1 MIKNIKKLKAKRKI
15 KLGIACAPEND
26 TIKYFY
32 IHGYNSTGAQTAQNI
47 EKLGI
52 EVEVLGWDSKKD
64 FETNYQ
70 NLLAQLPEKDE
81 YKIIASSLG
90 CYYAR
95 ALAEKKYSELV
106 LFNPC
111 FDPQNYDFIAERATY
126 NYKFNP
132 SITIAMSIFVSQSDE
147 VLVNNV
153 EKVKELFGGRCYIE
167 TTNEKHRITDFS
179 KYKDAILK
187 ESWI

>member
-1 MIKNIKKLKAKRKI
+1 MIRKVKNLKMRRKI

-26 TIKYFY
+26 ITKYFY
-32 IHGYNSTGAQTAQNI
+32 IHGYNSTGFETAKNI

-52 EVEVLGWDSKKD
+52 EVEVLSWDSRAD
-64 FETNYQ
+64 FEINFQ
-70 NLLAQLPEKDE
+70 NLCAKLPKKGE

-95 ALAEKKYSELV
+95 AIAEKNCCELV

-126 NYKFNP
+126 NYEFDK
-132 SITIAMSIFVSQSDE
+132 SETIPMSIFVSETDE
-147 VLVNNV
+147 ILVNNV
-153 EKVKELFGGRCYIE
+153 EKVKKLFGGHCYIE
-167 TTNEKHRITDFS
+167 VTNEKHRISDFS
-179 KYKDAILK
+179 KYKDRILY
-187 ESWI
+187 ERI

>member
-26 TIKYFY
+26 TTKYFY

-52 EVEVLGWDSKKD
+52 EVEVLGWDSRAD

-70 NLLAQLPEKDE
+70 NLLAQLPEKDDF
-81 YKIIASSLG
+81 KIIATSLG

-95 ALAEKKYSELV
+95 ALAEKNCCDLV

-126 NYKFNP
+126 NYKFDK
-132 SITIAMSIFVSQSDE
+132 SETIPMSIFVSETDE
-147 VLVNNV
+147 ILINNV
-153 EKVKELFGGRCYIE
+153 EKVKKLFGGKCYIE
-167 TTNEKHRITDFS
+167 VTNEKHRISDFS
-179 KYKDAILK
+179 KYKDRILY
-187 ESWI
+187 ERI

>member
-1 MIKNIKKLKAKRKI
+1 MIRKVKNLKMRRKI

-26 TIKYFY
+26 ITKYYY

-52 EVEVLGWDSKKD
+52 KVEVLGWDSRAD

-95 ALAEKKYSELV
+95 AIAEKKYSHLV

-132 SITIAMSIFVSQSDE
+132 SITIATSIFVSQSDK

-153 EKVKELFGGRCYIE
+153 EKVKELFGGHCYIE
-167 TTNEKHRITDFS
+167 VTNERHRITDFS
-179 KYKDAILK
+179 KYKDTILK
-187 ESWI
+187 DSWL

>member
-1 MIKNIKKLKAKRKI
+1 MIKNVKKLKAKRKI

-26 TIKYFY
+26 TTKYFY
-32 IHGYNSTGAQTAQNI
+32 IHGYNSTGLQTAKNI

-52 EVEVLGWDSKKD
+52 KVEVLGWDSKKD

-95 ALAEKKYSELV
+95 ALAEKKYSNLV

-153 EKVKELFGGRCYIE
+153 EKVKELFGGHCYIE
-167 TTNEKHRITDFS
+167 TTNEKHRVTDFAR
-179 KYKDAILK
+179 YKDTILK
-187 ESWI
+187 ESWL

>member
-1 MIKNIKKLKAKRKI
+1 MIKNVKKLKAKRKI

-26 TIKYFY
+26 TTKYFY
-32 IHGYNSTGAQTAQNI
+32 IHGYNSTGFETAKNI

-52 EVEVLGWDSKKD
+52 KVEVLDWDSKKD

-70 NLLAQLPEKDE
+70 NLLAQLPEKDDF
-81 YKIIASSLG
+81 KIIATSLG

-95 ALAEKKYSELV
+95 ALAEKNCCDLV

-111 FDPQNYDFIAERATY
+111 FDPQNYDFIAERKSY
-126 NYKFNP
+126 NYEFDP
-132 SITIAMSIFVSQSDE
+132 TTTVPMAVFVSQSDE

-153 EKVKELFGGRCYIE
+153 EKVKELFSGHCYIE
-167 TTNEKHRITDFS
+167 TTNEKHQITDFS
-179 KYKDAILK
+179 KYKDTILD
-187 ESWI
+187 EGWI

>member
-1 MIKNIKKLKAKRKI
+1 M
-15 KLGIACAPEND
+15 
-26 TIKYFY
+26 KYFY
-32 IHGYNSTGAQTAQNI
+32 IHGYGGSGAQTAKNI

-52 EVEVLGWDSKKD
+52 KVEVLGWDSKKD

-95 ALAEKKYSELV
+95 ALAEKKYSNLV

-111 FDPQNYDFIAERATY
+111 FDPQNYDFIVERATY

-132 SITIAMSIFVSQSDE
+132 SITIAMSIFVSESDE
-147 VLVNNV
+147 VLIDNV
-153 EKVKELFGGRCYIE
+153 EKVKELFSGHCYIE
-167 TTNEKHRITDFS
+167 TTNEKHRVTDFS
-179 KYKDAILK
+179 KYKDTILK
-187 ESWI
+187 ESWL

>member
-1 MIKNIKKLKAKRKI
+1 MIKNVKKLKAKQKI
-15 KLGIACAPEND
+15 KLSECYIAQSD
-26 TIKYFY
+26 TTKYFY
-32 IHGYNSTGAQTAQNI
+32 IHGYNSTGAQTAKNI

-52 EVEVLGWDSKKD
+52 EVEVLDWDSRAD
-64 FETNYQ
+64 FEINYQ

-95 ALAEKKYSELV
+95 ALAEKKYSDLV

-111 FDPQNYDFIAERATY
+111 FDPQNYDFIAERKSY
-126 NYKFNP
+126 NYEFDP
-132 SITIAMSIFVSQSDE
+132 TTTVPMAVFVSQSDE

-167 TTNEKHRITDFS
+167 VTNERHRITDFS
-179 KYKDAILK
+179 KYKDAILD
-187 ESWI
+187 EGWI